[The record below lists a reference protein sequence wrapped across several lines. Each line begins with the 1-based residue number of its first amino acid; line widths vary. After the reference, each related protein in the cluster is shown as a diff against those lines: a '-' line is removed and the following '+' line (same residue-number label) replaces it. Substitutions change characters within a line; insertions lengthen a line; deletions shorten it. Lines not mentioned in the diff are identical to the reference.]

1 MIILCMTLPFSA
13 IANQNVQ
20 VCFTPGQD
28 CVKMLANT
36 IKEAKKSIYVQAY
49 TFTSYQLAD
58 ALISA
63 HKRGVAVNIIF
74 DRGQFA
80 PNFRSAKKVNEM
92 LQASHLNMWKDSVSG
107 LAHNKVMII
116 DKDIVE
122 TGSFNFTYSAQKFN
136 AENML
141 IIADSQLAQIYMK
154 NWIARK
160 NQSIELNQ

>member
-1 MIILCMTLPFSA
+1 MAVPFSVM
-13 IANQNVQ
+13 ANQTIQ

-36 IKEAKKSIYVQAY
+36 INQAKKSIYVQAY

-63 HKRGVAVNIIF
+63 HERGVTVNIIF

-92 LQASHLNMWKDSVSG
+92 LQASHITMWKDSVSG

-116 DKDIVE
+116 DNDIVE
-122 TGSFNFTYSAQKFN
+122 TGSFNFTYSAQKYN

-141 IIADSQLAQIYMK
+141 IIDDAQLAQIYMK
-154 NWIARK
+154 NWVNRK
-160 NQSIELNQ
+160 NQSTELDHSNSF